1 MSSPPLRISTAGD
14 ALPLRRSPSPSPHRR
29 HPSLSAPFLLSH
41 GPRRRAAPS
50 FCRRRPPP
58 SRRRPLLSD
67 IIVFSGTVEAT
78 PSVSASA
85 TTSSLRRTVGRS
97 PSRHDLGAAE
107 LEKTNLLLPGTLYPL
122 QEIAREPTIVGE
134 EIFWGAK

>member
-58 SRRRPLLSD
+58 SRRRPFLSD

-97 PSRHDLGAAE
+97 PSRHDLGAA
-107 LEKTNLLLPGTLYPL
+107 
-122 QEIAREPTIVGE
+122 
-134 EIFWGAK
+134 GACL